1 VEATGILM
9 NNKIANI
16 IVDYIKDLPWI
27 DKLAGMTQVARIYQ
41 TSDGAKI
48 EKRYPI
54 SCQLDYEDACKEGC
68 YDELVPN
75 SKYRSVVY
83 FEDGS
88 FSYRERRGKRL
99 YYESNIRLVAW
110 LNYKLL
116 EGAGCGSTGEYIL
129 DIIQALPEI
138 PVDIDNMRGM
148 TITVISQARRDSG
161 IFSKYTYNE
170 FATQYMLIPYD
181 YFALD
186 IRTEFFVIPECHEP
200 NLEGCIEC

>member
-1 VEATGILM
+1 M

-16 IVDYIKDLPWI
+16 VVDYIKDLPWI
-27 DKLAGMTQVARIYQ
+27 EKLAGMTQVARIYQ